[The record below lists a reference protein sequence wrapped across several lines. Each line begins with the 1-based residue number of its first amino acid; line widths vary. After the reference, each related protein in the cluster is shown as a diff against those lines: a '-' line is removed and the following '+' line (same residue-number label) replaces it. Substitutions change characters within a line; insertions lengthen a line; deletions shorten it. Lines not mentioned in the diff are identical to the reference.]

1 MRGWGTTLKRCV
13 VAGACVAFAAL
24 GAGCGDDDDG
34 PGPIDSGTLIDS
46 GDPDSG
52 SVPGV
57 LKGPSKSSTI
67 ALSDDGTLVIM
78 SNPEADS
85 VSIFKTSDNTLLK
98 TVPTGKEPFAVVIGP
113 DSKTAYVANRA
124 DATVVKL
131 TAIDT
136 ANPVVGT
143 PVNVGSEP
151 TGLALSPTGAK
162 LFVAEFAEG
171 RVSVINTAAMTLG
184 TSVALRNPRAVAVTN
199 DGDADDSDE
208 TVIVT
213 EFYGL
218 PVAGKEMQDDG
229 RQGVV
234 RLYKVSDLSTDGN
247 INFASRPSQFGP
259 AGAAGTTTL
268 TSPNQL
274 AAVGIQGNRI
284 FVTSVSAS
292 PQAPLNYS
300 QNVFPV
306 MYVGNLSSRTEDTTA
321 AGTTNLARKI
331 YDRIPNATAAGPR
344 FVQGDL
350 TDISFVPGT
359 AISYI
364 TARAGEVVQRTVWGT
379 TVDVGSTQNAQIDLV
394 PATGAVCQ
402 NPIGI
407 VVQNSMKAWVN
418 CWGNK
423 SLGVLDLQNQV
434 LGSVVASVATPPD
447 SMAVRLGR
455 HFYFTGRGRWSS
467 AGEAGNNNGARGGQ
481 GWSSCGSCHPD
492 GYSDNI
498 TWQFGAGPRQTSS
511 QDGSFSH
518 PATGAQKQRVF
529 NWTGIFDEHH
539 DFERNTRDVSGG
551 LGAITAGMTA
561 TTDCGNLTTEVQV
574 AITAIGG
581 LQQPLKELAASTANN
596 NCVRADW
603 DNIDEYV
610 KTIRPPR
617 AIRFPD
623 PTASVTAGR
632 QVFQDQGCNKCH
644 GGAGWTLSD
653 RFFTPSTATNT
664 NLTGPA
670 GTNAGF
676 SKGTAWVLN
685 TNPGFAWNY
694 NSFHIQAQPP
704 IPLDGSGPAE
714 PGVGAGLNTPPPQVS
729 CVLRNVGTFG
739 VPLNATATDALEI
752 KNGAA
757 APFLRAQGRGGY
769 NIPSLYGLA
778 LGAPY
783 LHHGQA
789 ATLADLFSDTKW
801 ALHRDAGAANAPN
814 AQQTKDLIAFLL
826 SIDAATPTIDPPTG
840 HDACP

>member
-1 MRGWGTTLKRCV
+1 
-13 VAGACVAFAAL
+13 VAFAAL

-34 PGPIDSGTLIDS
+34 PGPIDSGGLIDS

-143 PVNVGSEP
+143 PLNVGSEP

-184 TSVALRNPRAVAVTN
+184 TSVALRMPRAVAVTN

-208 TVIVT
+208 TLIVT
-213 EFYGL
+213 EFYGA
-218 PVAGKEMQDDG
+218 PVAGKEMKDDG

-274 AAVGIQGNRI
+274 AAVGLQGNRI

-306 MYVGNLSSRTEDTTA
+306 MYVGNLSTRMEDTTA

-467 AGEAGNNNGARGGQ
+467 GGEAGNNNGARGGQ

-511 QDGSFSH
+511 QDGTFSH
-518 PATGAQKQRVF
+518 PAAGAQKQRVL

-551 LGAITAGMTA
+551 LGAITTGRTA
-561 TTDCGNLTTEVQV
+561 VTDCGNLAMEDQV
-574 AITAIGG
+574 PVPATLGG
-581 LQQPLKELAASTANN
+581 LQQPLRELAISTAGN

-603 DNIDEYV
+603 DNIEEYV

-653 RFFTPSTATNT
+653 RFFTPSTATNAG
-664 NLTGPA
+664 LTGPA
-670 GTNAGF
+670 GANAAF
-676 SKGTAWVLN
+676 TQGTAWN
-685 TNPGFAWNY
+685 KNPPSPFNWNY
-694 NSFHIQAQPP
+694 NTFHIQNQPAILMDP
-704 IPLDGSGPAE
+704 SGPAE
-714 PGVGAGLNTPPPQVS
+714 PGVGAGLNTPPGQVS

-739 VPLNATATDALEI
+739 VPLNATATDALEL

-757 APFLRAQGRGGY
+757 APFARAQGRGGY
-769 NIPSLYGLA
+769 NIPSLYGLS
-778 LGAPY
+778 LGSPY

-789 ATLADLFSDTKW
+789 ATLTELFNDTKW
-801 ALHRDAGAANAPN
+801 ANHRDAGAANAPN

-826 SIDAATPTIDPPTG
+826 SIDASTATIDPPTG